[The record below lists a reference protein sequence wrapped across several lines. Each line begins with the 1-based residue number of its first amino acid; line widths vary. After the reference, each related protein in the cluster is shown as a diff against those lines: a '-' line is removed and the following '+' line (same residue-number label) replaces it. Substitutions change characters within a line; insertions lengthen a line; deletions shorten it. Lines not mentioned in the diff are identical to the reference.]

1 MYIFH
6 VYNDTINIAESQLI
20 SKTSERH
27 KVCSCLVSTQGI
39 SGGFWLSFSK
49 RGRQKQYGIWT
60 VVVSASA
67 IGVIVFVYLYNILFA
82 RTGLS
87 CPGVDWIVNIL
98 CYASSHYMYIGS
110 WMLLLEKIYSLYIP
124 RVEMYM
130 LIRMAYEKP
139 YISDQKINLE
149 TECVNTEITLAIR
162 AY

>member
-1 MYIFH
+1 MGFSTDRKSDRCSPFFLCLTSPHAMSVSFSHLLWSETETNWPLGLQWLYFTLSTLWPMYIFH

-87 CPGVDWIVNIL
+87 CPGVD
-98 CYASSHYMYIGS
+98 
-110 WMLLLEKIYSLYIP
+110 
-124 RVEMYM
+124 
-130 LIRMAYEKP
+130 
-139 YISDQKINLE
+139 
-149 TECVNTEITLAIR
+149 
-162 AY
+162 